1 MTIEQLT
8 VFLGWSIVIN
18 AGLMLWA
25 VIALALMPNLVYKM
39 QGLVTKLSREDL
51 EKTMYNFLGLFKLGI
66 IFLNFTPYLVLR
78 LFFYD

>member
-8 VFLGWSIVIN
+8 VFLGWSTVIN

-25 VIALALMPNLVYKM
+25 VIALAIMHDFVYKM

-51 EKTMYNFLGLFKLGI
+51 EKAMYHFLGLFKLCI

-78 LFFYD
+78 LFF

>member
-8 VFLGWSIVIN
+8 VFLGWSTVIN

-25 VIALALMPNLVYKM
+25 VIALAVMPDLVYKM
-39 QGLVTKLSREDL
+39 QGLVSKLSREDL
-51 EKTMYNFLGLFKLGI
+51 EKAMYHFLGLFKLGI

-78 LFFYD
+78 LFF

>member
-8 VFLGWSIVIN
+8 VFLGWSIIIN

-25 VIALALMPNLVYKM
+25 VIALAVMPDLVYKT
-39 QGLVTKLSREDL
+39 QGLVSKLSREDL
-51 EKTMYNFLGLFKLGI
+51 EKEMYHFLGLFKLGI

-78 LFFYD
+78 LFFQD

>member
-8 VFLGWSIVIN
+8 VFLGWSTVIN

-25 VIALALMPNLVYKM
+25 VIALAAMPNLVYKA
-39 QGLVTKLSREDL
+39 QGLVTKIEREDL
-51 EKTMYNFLGLFKLGI
+51 EKTMYHFLGLFKLGI

-78 LFFYD
+78 LFF

>member
-8 VFLGWSIVIN
+8 VFLGWSTVIN

-25 VIALALMPNLVYKM
+25 VIALALMPDLVYKM
-39 QGLVTKLSREDL
+39 QGLVTKLRREDL
-51 EKTMYNFLGLFKLGI
+51 EKAMYHFLGLFKLGI

-78 LFFYD
+78 LFF

>member
-8 VFLGWSIVIN
+8 IFLGWSTVIN

-25 VIALALMPNLVYKM
+25 VIALALMPNLVYKA
-39 QGLVTKLSREDL
+39 QGLVVNLSREEL

-66 IFLNFTPYLVLR
+66 IFLNFTPYIVLR
-78 LFFYD
+78 LFFQ